1 MRPIPC
7 FKQNRRPEN
16 VLTDGFATAG
26 RGKYPVRDAIFSV
39 GAGNESRVLSLMSA
53 LPVNAG
59 TPASP
64 RRMLSRC
71 SKHPLDVPIDSPH
84 HADARVHEQV
94 AAFGGADQAT
104 DRCLP
109 FLDILLSLGQAC
121 DVVADIAQTNQL
133 APTRQQDRI
142 IERAGPGGS
151 GLRSCDQLS
160 AFKDVLR
167 AQLAFSS
174 AASIAALSEQI
185 AVLS

>member
-1 MRPIPC
+1 
-7 FKQNRRPEN
+7 
-16 VLTDGFATAG
+16 
-26 RGKYPVRDAIFSV
+26 
-39 GAGNESRVLSLMSA
+39 
-53 LPVNAG
+53 
-59 TPASP
+59 
-64 RRMLSRC
+64 MLSRC
-71 SKHPLDVPIDSPH
+71 SKHPLD
-84 HADARVHEQV
+84 ARLIALITPTRAHEQV

-121 DVVADIAQTNQL
+121 DVVAGIAQSNQL

-174 AASIAALSEQI
+174 AASIAAFSEQI
-185 AVLS
+185 AVLF